1 MDGCEEDVIIACGLY
16 LLAEEEKQKKNENY
30 LLLNCYRNLCAVNY
44 TSTPVLVPK

>member
-1 MDGCEEDVIIACGLY
+1 MVRCEEDVIIACGLY
-16 LLAEEEKQKKNENY
+16 LLAEEVNRKNKNY